1 MPSTPDNVCMYVR
14 TLLTRATL
22 SYSRISVGIVILA
35 LLYFTW
41 SMNLQSRDVRSTD
54 DIAELIWAGAN

>member
-1 MPSTPDNVCMYVR
+1 MYVR

-41 SMNLQSRDVRSTD
+41 AMNLQSRDVRSTD